1 MAEQRRRF
9 AEHEAAD
16 GTRFWTVSAPRWQ
29 LVLGL
34 VGSILALAMT
44 VSGLIV
50 GFTKPFLYSEIDGR
64 TGPAINELKA
74 TDAELARATADLSSD
89 VVHRAEFD
97 AYVRRAEIERQE
109 LLSVVNRIDER
120 IEYLYRNEIGKRRG
134 GG

>member
-34 VGSILALAMT
+34 AGSILALAMT

-50 GFTKPFLYSEIDGR
+50 AFTKPFLYGEIDGR
-64 TGPAINELKA
+64 VAPTVSILKA
-74 TDAELARATADLSSD
+74 SDADLARSTAELSAD

-109 LLSVVNRIDER
+109 LTAVLTRLDER

>member
-29 LVLGL
+29 LMAGL
-34 VGSILALAMT
+34 IGSILALALT

-50 GFTKPFLYSEIDGR
+50 GFTKPFLYTEIDGR
-64 TGPAINELKA
+64 VAPTISILKA
-74 TDAELARATADLSSD
+74 SDADLARQTAELAAD
-89 VVHRAEFD
+89 VIHRAEFD
-97 AYVRRAEIERQE
+97 AYVRRAETERQE
-109 LLSVVNRIDER
+109 LLSVLNRLDER

>member
-16 GTRFWTVSAPRWQ
+16 GSRFWTISMPRWQ
-29 LVLGL
+29 LVAGL
-34 VGSILALAMT
+34 AGSMLALAIT

-50 GFTKPFLYSEIDGR
+50 GFTKPFLYGEIDGR
-64 TGPAINELKA
+64 IAPTVSVLKSS
-74 TDAELARATADLSSD
+74 DADLARQTADLSAD
-89 VVHRAEFD
+89 VIHRAEFD
-97 AYVRRAEIERQE
+97 AYVSRAELERQE
-109 LLSVVNRIDER
+109 LLSVLTRLDER

>member
-1 MAEQRRRF
+1 MTEQRRRF

-16 GTRFWTVSAPRWQ
+16 GSRFWTISMPRWQ
-29 LVLGL
+29 IVIGL
-34 VGSILALAMT
+34 AGSILALSIT

-50 GFTKPFLYSEIDGR
+50 GFTKPFLYGEIDGR
-64 TGPAINELKA
+64 VAPSVAALKA
-74 TDAELARATADLSSD
+74 ADAERAQQAADLSAD

-109 LLSVVNRIDER
+109 LLTVVTRMDER